1 MRGLVAWTVGKR
13 LCYTGPSCHY
23 ALKWGSPTLIY
34 DTIATYRGLTLDP
47 FQQEAIRSVEAG
59 QSVLISAPTGTG
71 KTLVADYIIEKSFR
85 EGRRVVYTAP
95 IKALSNQKFKEFKRL
110 LGDEHVGILTGDVV
124 IQPEAPIL
132 IMTTEIF
139 RNLLHTDRHRLSDVA
154 YVIFDEI
161 HYIDDPHRGSVWEE
175 SLIFMPDEMRFLGLS
190 ATIPNVDELAEWI
203 ESVHGRPVAVIR
215 HGERAVP
222 LKHHLFERSL
232 GICDRDRVMKRYK
245 RRAQRMGTTDSGRI
259 RANMDPTTH
268 LDLLQEIVPE
278 YLPIL
283 FFTFSRRRCESHAK
297 DAAEV
302 HNLLNDEERAQV
314 RRVLDS
320 YAERHPGAG
329 ARRLIEIE
337 PLLMRGIAYHHAGM
351 LPLVKDVVEDLFE
364 AKLIR
369 LLYCTETFAVGL
381 NFPCRTV
388 CFDAVTKWDGTAF
401 RALSNREYFQMAG
414 RAGRRGL
421 DEVGYVF
428 TVVDFNFFSPAE
440 FPTMSE
446 DDVEPLRSRFTLTY
460 NTVLNLV
467 ANYSPEEIHDVL
479 EKNFASYQTR
489 RRMEYLEKQ
498 LLLVEAQL
506 AAAPQK
512 GKSRRQRR
520 AAEDG
525 KPSLNPA
532 KLKRRRVSLKRQ
544 LRELGGTA
552 AFHAEFEAKRS
563 LLVALDY
570 LTDDGLTSRGLFAAR
585 IYGSELLV
593 TELFFRGVFHDWSAD
608 EVNAL
613 AVSIDYEPRKGEV
626 RPRKTVFDMGTVLR
640 TVNLLQKMEQLYIG
654 YTLLEFNAHL
664 GQAAF
669 AWSQG
674 ATFAEVAQGTQ
685 VDEGDLVYAMRRGID
700 ILRQVRNAAREDPSL
715 AAKLSDCIK
724 RMDRDEVSVLL

>member
-1 MRGLVAWTVGKR
+1 M
-13 LCYTGPSCHY
+13 
-23 ALKWGSPTLIY
+23 IY

-47 FQQEAIRSVEAG
+47 FQREAIRCIEAG

-124 IQPEAPIL
+124 VQPEAPIL
-132 IMTTEIF
+132 LMTTEIF
-139 RNLLHTDRHRLSDVA
+139 RNLLHTDRERLSDVA

-175 SLIFMPDEMRFLGLS
+175 SLIFMPPQMRFLGLS
-190 ATIPNVDELAEWI
+190 ATIPNVDELASWI
-203 ESVHGRPVAVIR
+203 ESVHGNPVAVIR
-215 HGERAVP
+215 HAERAVP
-222 LKHHLFERSL
+222 LKHHLFEKAL
-232 GICDRDRVMKRYK
+232 GVCDRERLMKRYK
-245 RRAQRMGTTDSGRI
+245 RRAHRMGVTDSGRI
-259 RANMDPTTH
+259 RASVDPTSH
-268 LDLLQEIVPE
+268 LDLLQEIVAE

-283 FFTFSRRRCESHAK
+283 FFTFSRRRCELHAK
-297 DAAEV
+297 DAAQV
-302 HNLLNDEERAQV
+302 HDFLNDDERAQV
-314 RRVLDS
+314 KQVIDD
-320 YAERHPGAG
+320 YVERFPGAG
-329 ARRLIEIE
+329 ARRLQEIE

-421 DEVGYVF
+421 DEIGYVF

-440 FPTMSE
+440 FPSMKE
-446 DDVEPLRSRFTLTY
+446 NEVEPLRSRFTLTY

-467 ANYSPEEIHDVL
+467 ANYSPDEIHDVL

-489 RRMEYLEKQ
+489 IATERLQQELQMID
-498 LLLVEAQL
+498 AQL
-506 AAAPQK
+506 STLPAQEPSRKKRAELKDAGAP
-512 GKSRRQRR
+512 SR
-520 AAEDG
+520 
-525 KPSLNPA
+525 N
-532 KLKRRRVSLKRQ
+532 KLKRRRAGIKRYLKD
-544 LRELGGTA
+544 LGGTA
-552 AFHAEFEAKRS
+552 AFHAEFDAKRS
-563 LLVALDY
+563 LLEALDY
-570 LTDDGLTSRGLFAAR
+570 LSDDGLTSRGLFASR

-593 TELFFRGVFHDWSAD
+593 TELFFRGVFHDWD
-608 EVNAL
+608 EDELNAL
-613 AVSIDYEPRKGEV
+613 AVSIDYEPRKGETK
-626 RPRKTVFDMGTVLR
+626 PRKTVFDIGTVLR
-640 TVNLLQKMEQLYIG
+640 AVHLIQKMEQLYLG
-654 YTLLEFNAHL
+654 YTALDFNPHL
-664 GQAAF
+664 GQAAML
-669 AWSQG
+669 WSQG
-674 ATFAEVAQGTQ
+674 TSFGDVAGQTQ

-700 ILRQVRNAAREDPSL
+700 ILRQIRNAAREDQAL
-715 AAKLSDCIK
+715 AAKMSECIK
-724 RMDRDEVSVLL
+724 RMDRDEVSILL